1 MKYASLGIYCENS
14 ALGYGYEILLKNM
27 VASTSLLPL
36 ENLSSSHTSFDFL
49 LIDLS
54 SKKMFSFI
62 HELFY
67 LEETKLILISPYD
80 ILELEK
86 SFPEIKR
93 VDCLITKPFS
103 MERLTGFVHKHALL
117 LDRRKILETKNSILA
132 EVVELNPGRIG
143 IFNEE
148 GVLFYANNHYLVAN
162 AIDISMIDLIT
173 FDTISQ
179 CQIEFETIRAH
190 LLSRSVFHK
199 QRLEGKRWYESYF
212 YRILDGYIVHIC
224 KDITEQ
230 KERELQLE
238 QAAIFFEQSNE
249 ALMISD
255 MHGVILSVNTSFCK
269 ITGYTKEEAIGKTP
283 HILYSGMHDQHFY
296 AHMWNSLIHN
306 GSWHGEIWNK
316 RKNGEIYPEWLS
328 INKAI
333 SHKHNEE
340 FYICVFTDISTIK
353 ETDRKLYF
361 YANHDPLTGLA
372 NRVNF
377 EAQLKKSIETAK
389 RRATKIAIL
398 FIDVDKFKEVN
409 DEYGHSVGDIM
420 LKAITKRLTESIRAE
435 DFVAR
440 LGGDEFVIIAG
451 GTETTEGILTLT
463 LKLLESMKEPI
474 KIDNRLF
481 FMTLSI
487 GIAIYPEHGMSAEE
501 LIKHADA
508 AMYEVKESGRNG
520 YQIYHSTL
528 SERLSHKLQ
537 TQNDLMLALKR
548 DEFELHY
555 QPIIDL
561 QENKTVGIEALVRW
575 NHPTKGLLYPGS
587 FISYIENSDLI
598 YDFGMLVITKALS
611 DWIVIKSTL
620 HVKEPFHIS
629 INISAKQFFQ
639 EGFVTKLSSLVDDFH
654 MDPARIELELLETHI
669 MKNSE
674 VAQHIFHELHV
685 KGFRLALDDFGTGYS
700 SLSYLKQFTLDKLK
714 IDQSFVRDLLSDEND
729 RLITQTI
736 ITMGKIFGMSVQAEG
751 VETAEQERVIRNMG
765 CDLVQGFYHSPA
777 LKLSDFI
784 AWYNVHG

>member
-1 MKYASLGIYCENS
+1 MKYASLGIFCENS
-14 ALGYGYEILLKNM
+14 ALAYGYEVLLKNM
-27 VASTSLLPL
+27 VASTSIFPL
-36 ENLSSSHTSFDFL
+36 DHLSSTHTSFDFI
-49 LIDLS
+49 LIDIS
-54 SKKMFSFI
+54 SKKMLSFVSDV
-62 HELFY
+62 LCF
-67 LEETKLILISPYD
+67 EETKLILISPYD
-80 ILELEK
+80 VIELEK
-86 SFPEIKR
+86 SLQETKR
-93 VDCLITKPFS
+93 IDCIITKPFS
-103 MERLTGFVHKHALL
+103 MDRLTGFVHKHALL
-117 LDRRKILETKNSILA
+117 VDRRKVLETKNSILA

-143 IFNEE
+143 VYNEE
-148 GVLFYANNHYLVAN
+148 GVLFYANNHYLIAN

-173 FDTISQ
+173 YDTISQ
-179 CQIEFETIRAH
+179 CQVEFDTIRAH
-190 LLSRSVFHK
+190 LLSRPVFYK
-199 QRLEGKRWYESYF
+199 QRLEGKRWFESYF

-224 KDITEQ
+224 KDISEQ

-255 MHGVILSVNTSFCK
+255 TEGTILSVNTSFCK

-333 SHKHNEE
+333 SQKHNEE

-377 EAQLKKSIETAK
+377 ESQLKKSIETAK
-389 RRATKIAIL
+389 RRSTKIAIL

-409 DEYGHSVGDIM
+409 DEYGHSVGDMM
-420 LKAITKRLTESIRAE
+420 LKAITKRLSETIRSE
-435 DFVAR
+435 DFIAR

-451 GTETTEGILTLT
+451 GTETTEGILTLS
-463 LKLLESMKEPI
+463 LKLLDSMKEPI

-487 GIAIYPEHGMSAEE
+487 GIAIYPEHGLSAEE

-528 SERLSHKLQ
+528 SERLSHKIQ
-537 TQNDLMLALKR
+537 TQNDLILALKR

-561 QENKTVGIEALVRW
+561 KENKTVGIEALVRW
-575 NHPTKGLLYPGS
+575 NHPIKGLLYPGS

-598 YDFGMLVITKALS
+598 YDFGMLVCTKALS
-611 DWIVIKSTL
+611 DWIVLKSTL
-620 HVKEPFHIS
+620 PIKEPFHIS

-639 EGFVTKLSSLVDDFH
+639 EGFVEKLSSLVDDFH
-654 MDPARIELELLETHI
+654 INPTMIELEVLETQI

-674 VAQHIFHELHV
+674 VAQRIFHELHV
-685 KGFRLALDDFGTGYS
+685 KGFMLALDDFGTGYS

-714 IDQSFVRDLLSDEND
+714 IDQSFIRDLLSDEND

-736 ITMGKIFGMSVQAEG
+736 ITMGKIFGMRVQAEG
-751 VETAEQERVIRNMG
+751 VETVEQENVVREMG

-784 AWYNVHG
+784 VWYKTHG